1 MTSPISL
8 SNVHAASPSG
18 TRSSSGGLEPGSSA
32 PGPGGASPSKRDRK
46 GKAKEGFGSS
56 PISYLPLEVLAHV
69 FAQLPPHALGTCQ
82 LVCRLW
88 NDVVGDEGSWRTAF
102 ETYYGVEATSLGR
115 RLEPSSWRS
124 EYISRVS
131 LLRQW
136 HRARTPTVIHNPS
149 LGAVHHLHISLPA
162 AAATA
167 PVPSLLRGTPRSDA
181 PSLTTTPALS
191 VSLDLGAAIHSAPF
205 TGKLSK
211 RPLLSSPID
220 HLGRPLGLP
229 ILAATSFAV
238 SADGTRLVWGM
249 RDGSLRF
256 ANSSSTI
263 GSGGRG
269 TPGGALEAGEVR
281 SLEPGGTATTAHREG
296 APVHRVAF
304 SNAGGTGGGRILRG
318 ARKQRADVFVSA
330 AADGVVAVWSL
341 AVPPAPGARVRPA
354 PAVKLWQG
362 RWDVAVDAPPPPTAA
377 AAAPATAAAIA
388 AATRPRVKPTALA
401 FDAGWL
407 GRHHGRPASIAV
419 GRSDGKTV
427 VWPAVSLEEA
437 SLESGASL
445 AADVHVVDARG
456 SGAVDTLELDPP
468 TEGSSSL
475 ALLAHQAGASTF
487 SRHVFNSA
495 AEPPKRTLFG
505 HSASVQLAAI
515 TALAVDFDDPPAL
528 NGPSIPAT
536 PAEGKITFARPADAK
551 APSLA
556 SHGVASSFPPALSRS
571 TSEFSVS
578 LSRPESPSL
587 DVDVVP
593 RFGRRK
599 YVAAGDAEGRV
610 YLWDWEARQSED
622 EQEKGDVVG
631 PGKQVQGTEI
641 EDGGGQASKV
651 TALESTDVGVFVGGL
666 DGTLRFYSSLG
677 PSTALSPPIRSFR
690 DRSAPRH
697 PSRLLA
703 QGLVAED
710 EEERWLVS
718 HVRANR
724 DAVVAA
730 IGGRVLAW
738 RVSSEVKKKAGK
750 PTGSK
755 LTARQERFKANMEL
769 QHQVRESISAIS
781 IEQAARVERHEE
793 QQRMASEFG
802 VPPALDTMTE
812 EEAVAFALMLSA
824 EEQER
829 HVLERSREET
839 VMAGARGDGVEWEQV
854 PDEWLEGDDLFLDE
868 DYDRSRASTSS
879 AAYASNAD
887 AHGDYDDDEHL
898 SQSTSRGPSRTQSLS
913 TSLSVPSSPFL
924 RGHSLSPTST
934 SPSSRN
940 LSYTW
945 TPVSPSLRALGS
957 PPSAFNPNAKL
968 HISPRLGPTYGSQ
981 GASFSGNEPVPD
993 MAPEMW
999 PAAPSSSSP
1008 MREASPSVQSPPAGS
1023 RRPSASPSPLVGVS
1037 SPPPTSPSTS
1047 ATPVLRGWSAVARPA
1062 DPSPHPR
1069 PASFPPSSSSPTS
1082 SPALASSSPSRH
1094 DGAESL
1100 LSAQLRATSAS
1111 EASVREDEARRRQR
1125 QEEEDLRY
1133 AIELSL
1139 AEEASR
1145 MTV

>member
-1 MTSPISL
+1 MTSPISPE
-8 SNVHAASPSG
+8 NGHVASSLG
-18 TRSSSGGLEPGSSA
+18 TRSSGGGLEPASSA
-32 PGPGGASPSKRDRK
+32 AGSGPGGGSPFKRDRK
-46 GKAKEGFGSS
+46 GKGKEGFGSS

-88 NDVVGDEGSWRTAF
+88 NDVVADEGSWRTAF
-102 ETYYGVEATSLGR
+102 ETYYGVEPNSLGR
-115 RLEPSSWRS
+115 RLEPASWRS

-149 LGAVHHLHISLPA
+149 LGAIHHLHITLPA

-167 PVPSLLRGTPRSDA
+167 PVPSLLRGTPRSDI

-191 VSLDLGAAIHSAPF
+191 VSLDLGAAVHSAPF

-220 HLGRPLGLP
+220 HLGRPVGLP
-229 ILAATSFAV
+229 ILAATSFAL
-238 SADGTRLVWGM
+238 SPDGTRLVWGM

-281 SLEPGGTATTAHREG
+281 SVEPGGTATTAHREG
-296 APVHRVAF
+296 TPVHRVAF

-318 ARKQRADVFVSA
+318 ARKQRTDIFVSA

-341 AVPPAPGARVRPA
+341 AVPPAPGARERPA

-362 RWDVAVDAPPPPTAA
+362 RWDVVVDAPPPPTAA

-407 GRHHGRPASIAV
+407 GRHHGRPASVAV

-427 VWPAVSLEEA
+427 VWPAISLEEA
-437 SLESGASL
+437 SLTSGASL
-445 AADVHVVDARG
+445 SAHVHVLNARG
-456 SGAVDTLELDPP
+456 VGPVDTLELDPP

-475 ALLAHQAGASTF
+475 GLLVHQAGASTF
-487 SRHVFNSA
+487 SRHVFASA

-505 HSASVQLAAI
+505 HPASVQLSAI

-536 PAEGKITFARPADAK
+536 PAEGKITFARPAELKTHA
-551 APSLA
+551 LA
-556 SHGVASSFPPALSRS
+556 SNGAASFFPPALSRS

-578 LSRPESPSL
+578 VSRPESPSHEL
-587 DVDVVP
+587 DVVP

-622 EQEKGDVVG
+622 EQERGDVVG
-631 PGKQVQGTEI
+631 PGKQVQGTEF

-651 TALESTDVGVFVGGL
+651 TALELTDVGVFVGGL

-677 PSTALSPPIRSFR
+677 SSTALSPPIRSFR

-703 QGLVAED
+703 HGLVAED

-750 PTGSK
+750 PTGGK

-769 QHQVRESISAIS
+769 QHQVRESISAILV
-781 IEQAARVERHEE
+781 EQAARVERHEE

-802 VPPALDTMTE
+802 LPPALDTMTE
-812 EEAVAFALMLSA
+812 DEAVAFALMLSA

-829 HVLERSREET
+829 QALDRSREET
-839 VMAGARGDGVEWEQV
+839 VRAEGGSGDVEWEQV

-879 AAYASNAD
+879 TAYASTVNAQD
-887 AHGDYDDDEHL
+887 DYDDDDERL
-898 SQSTSRGPSRTQSLS
+898 SQSTSRVPSRTQSLS

-924 RGHSLSPTST
+924 RGHSLSPA
-934 SPSSRN
+934 PRR
-940 LSYTW
+940 
-945 TPVSPSLRALGS
+945 RAGWRFRRR
-957 PPSAFNPNAKL
+957 AG
-968 HISPRLGPTYGSQ
+968 R
-981 GASFSGNEPVPD
+981 
-993 MAPEMW
+993 
-999 PAAPSSSSP
+999 
-1008 MREASPSVQSPPAGS
+1008 QSEEQIERA
-1023 RRPSASPSPLVGVS
+1023 GVS
-1037 SPPPTSPSTS
+1037 R
-1047 ATPVLRGWSAVARPA
+1047 AAGPA
-1062 DPSPHPR
+1062 
-1069 PASFPPSSSSPTS
+1069 
-1082 SPALASSSPSRH
+1082 
-1094 DGAESL
+1094 
-1100 LSAQLRATSAS
+1100 
-1111 EASVREDEARRRQR
+1111 
-1125 QEEEDLRY
+1125 
-1133 AIELSL
+1133 
-1139 AEEASR
+1139 
-1145 MTV
+1145 

>member
-1 MTSPISL
+1 MRPLPLCLT
-8 SNVHAASPSG
+8 AAG
-18 TRSSSGGLEPGSSA
+18 PGSQVADELLLPPLVARS
-32 PGPGGASPSKRDRK
+32 
-46 GKAKEGFGSS
+46 SS

-82 LVCRLW
+82 LVCRMW
-88 NDVVGDEGSWRTAF
+88 NDVVGDEGSWRVRLFVLLLFLRLARLARHADSRYALSRTDSVRDLLRRRGDLARAQARADLVAVRVHLEGLAPEVRAF
-102 ETYYGVEATSLGR
+102 PSPSLARRATS
-115 RLEPSSWRS
+115 S
-124 EYISRVS
+124 YSRARTH
-131 LLRQW
+131 RQW

-149 LGAVHHLHISLPA
+149 LGAIHHLHINLPA

-181 PSLTTTPALS
+181 PSLATTPMLS
-191 VSLDLGAAIHSAPF
+191 VSLDLGAAVHSAPF

-220 HLGRPLGLP
+220 HLGRPLLGLP
-229 ILAATSFAV
+229 ILAATSFAL

-296 APVHRVAF
+296 APVHLVAF
-304 SNAGGTGGGRILRG
+304 SNAGGTGGGRVLRG
-318 ARKQRADVFVSA
+318 ARRQRADVFVSA

-341 AVPPAPGARVRPA
+341 AVPPAPGARERPA

-362 RWDVAVDAPPPPTAA
+362 RWDVAVDAPPPSAA
-377 AAAPATAAAIA
+377 AASAPATAAAIA

-427 VWPAVSLEEA
+427 IWPAVSLEEP
-437 SLESGASL
+437 SLASGASL
-445 AADVHVVDARG
+445 AADVYVLDARDA
-456 SGAVDTLELDPP
+456 GAVDKLELDPP
-468 TEGSSSL
+468 TEGSSPLSL
-475 ALLAHQAGASTF
+475 LVHQVGAPTF
-487 SRHVFNSA
+487 SRHVFASS
-495 AEPPKRTLFG
+495 AEPPKRTVFG
-505 HSASVQLAAI
+505 HPAAVQLATL

-528 NGPSIPAT
+528 NGPSIPTT
-536 PAEGKITFARPADAK
+536 PAESKLTFARLADAR
-551 APSLA
+551 APVLA
-556 SHGVASSFPPALSRS
+556 SNGAASFFPPALSRS

-578 LSRPESPSL
+578 ISRPESPSHEL
-587 DVDVVP
+587 DVVP

-622 EQEKGDVVG
+622 EQERGDVVA
-631 PGKQVQGTEI
+631 PGKQVQGIEI

-651 TALESTDVGVFVGGL
+651 TALELTDVGVFVGGCVLFLYLILLLPPSVPRTRKLTLALLHRRL

-750 PTGSK
+750 LTGGK
-755 LTARQERFKANMEL
+755 LTARQERFK
-769 QHQVRESISAIS
+769 
-781 IEQAARVERHEE
+781 
-793 QQRMASEFG
+793 
-802 VPPALDTMTE
+802 
-812 EEAVAFALMLSA
+812 
-824 EEQER
+824 
-829 HVLERSREET
+829 
-839 VMAGARGDGVEWEQV
+839 GA
-854 PDEWLEGDDLFLDE
+854 
-868 DYDRSRASTSS
+868 
-879 AAYASNAD
+879 
-887 AHGDYDDDEHL
+887 
-898 SQSTSRGPSRTQSLS
+898 SLS
-913 TSLSVPSSPFL
+913 LTSCRRARP
-924 RGHSLSPTST
+924 
-934 SPSSRN
+934 
-940 LSYTW
+940 
-945 TPVSPSLRALGS
+945 RALSSGS
-957 PPSAFNPNAKL
+957 
-968 HISPRLGPTYGSQ
+968 
-981 GASFSGNEPVPD
+981 
-993 MAPEMW
+993 
-999 PAAPSSSSP
+999 
-1008 MREASPSVQSPPAGS
+1008 
-1023 RRPSASPSPLVGVS
+1023 
-1037 SPPPTSPSTS
+1037 
-1047 ATPVLRGWSAVARPA
+1047 
-1062 DPSPHPR
+1062 
-1069 PASFPPSSSSPTS
+1069 
-1082 SPALASSSPSRH
+1082 
-1094 DGAESL
+1094 
-1100 LSAQLRATSAS
+1100 
-1111 EASVREDEARRRQR
+1111 
-1125 QEEEDLRY
+1125 
-1133 AIELSL
+1133 
-1139 AEEASR
+1139 
-1145 MTV
+1145 

>member
-8 SNVHAASPSG
+8 SNSHVARANGP
-18 TRSSSGGLEPGSSA
+18 SSSGGGLEPGSSA
-32 PGPGGASPSKRDRK
+32 PAAGGGSPAKRDRK
-46 GKAKEGFGSS
+46 GKSKEGFGSS
-56 PISYLPLEVLAHV
+56 PISFLPLEVLAHV

-115 RLEPSSWRS
+115 RLEPVSWRS

-149 LGAVHHLHISLPA
+149 LGAIHHMHVNLPA

-167 PVPSLLRGTPRSDA
+167 PVPSLLRGTPRTDV
-181 PSLTTTPALS
+181 PSLATTPMLS
-191 VSLDLGAAIHSAPF
+191 VSLDLGAAVHSAPF

-220 HLGRPLGLP
+220 HLGRPLLGLP

-296 APVHRVAF
+296 APVHLVAF
-304 SNAGGTGGGRILRG
+304 SNAGGTGGGRVLRG

-341 AVPPAPGARVRPA
+341 AVPPASGARERPA

-362 RWDVAVDAPPPPTAA
+362 RWDIAVDAPPPPTAA
-377 AAAPATAAAIA
+377 AAAPATAAGIA

-407 GRHHGRPASIAV
+407 GRHHGRPTSIAV

-427 VWPAVSLEEA
+427 IWPAVSLEEA
-437 SLESGASL
+437 SLSSGTSL
-445 AADVHVVDARG
+445 AADVHVLDARAPC
-456 SGAVDTLELDPP
+456 AVDKVELDPP
-468 TEGSSSL
+468 IEGSSSL
-475 ALLAHQAGASTF
+475 SLLIHQTGASTF
-487 SRHVFNSA
+487 SRHVFASP
-495 AEPPKRTLFG
+495 AEPPKRTIFG
-505 HSASVQLAAI
+505 HPASVQLAAI

-528 NGPSIPAT
+528 SSTSIPAT

-551 APSLA
+551 APGLA
-556 SHGVASSFPPALSRS
+556 SDGRASVFPPALSRS

-578 LSRPESPSL
+578 ISRPESPSHEL
-587 DVDVVP
+587 DVVP

-610 YLWDWEARQSED
+610 YLWDWEVRQSEE
-622 EQEKGDVVG
+622 EQERGDVVG
-631 PGKQVQGTEI
+631 PGKQVQATEI

-651 TALESTDVGVFVGGL
+651 TALELTDVGVFIGGL

-677 PSTALSPPIRSFR
+677 SSTALSPPVRSFR

-703 QGLVAED
+703 QGLVAGD

-750 PTGSK
+750 PTGGK
-755 LTARQERFKANMEL
+755 LTARQERYKANMEL
-769 QHQVRESISAIS
+769 QHQVRESISALS
-781 IEQAARVERHEE
+781 VEQAARVERHEE
-793 QQRMASEFG
+793 QQRMSSEFG
-802 VPPALDTMTE
+802 LPPALDTMTE
-812 EEAVAFALMLSA
+812 DEAVAFALMLSA

-829 HVLERSREET
+829 QVLERSREET
-839 VMAGARGDGVEWEQV
+839 ARADAQGDGVEWEQV

-868 DYDRSRASTSS
+868 DYDRSHASTSS
-879 AAYASNAD
+879 AAYASTAGGQD
-887 AHGDYDDDEHL
+887 DYDDDERT
-898 SQSTSRGPSRTQSLS
+898 SQTTSRGPSRAQSMS

-924 RGHSLSPTST
+924 RGHSLGPSST
-934 SPSSRN
+934 SPSPRN
-940 LSYTW
+940 ISYTW

-981 GASFSGNEPVPD
+981 GASFSNNDVVPD

-999 PAAPSSSSP
+999 PTASSSP
-1008 MREASPSVQSPPAGS
+1008 LREASPSVQSPPPGS
-1023 RRPSASPSPLVGVS
+1023 RRASASPSPLAGVS
-1037 SPPPTSPSTS
+1037 SPAPTSSSTS
-1047 ATPVLRGWSAVARPA
+1047 SAPVLRGWSAVARPA
-1062 DPSPHPR
+1062 E
-1069 PASFPPSSSSPTS
+1069 PSSSPRPVSFAPS
-1082 SPALASSSPSRH
+1082 SPSPSRSPPRASSSPSRP
-1094 DGAESL
+1094 DGTESL

-1111 EASVREDEARRRQR
+1111 EVSVREDEARRRQR